1 MPRVTLSITEEE
13 REALVSLARKE
24 RRDPRAQAAIE
35 IRHALERAGYLAP
48 STAPA
53 MDKYNPVGYETGLV
67 T

>member
-35 IRHALERAGYLAP
+35 IRNALERAGYLAP

-53 MDKYNPVGYETGLV
+53 IESFGKLGHPVQA
-67 T
+67 

>member
-53 MDKYNPVGYETGLV
+53 MESFDKLGLQV
-67 T
+67 RA